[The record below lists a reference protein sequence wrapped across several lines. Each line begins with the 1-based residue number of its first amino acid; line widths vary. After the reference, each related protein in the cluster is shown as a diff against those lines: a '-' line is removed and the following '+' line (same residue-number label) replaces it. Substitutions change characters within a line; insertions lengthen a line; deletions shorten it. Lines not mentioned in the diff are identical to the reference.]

1 MNEDVMKMEARKP
14 GLANTPIIEEK
25 EALPEASDCQVCFW
39 NGQAYS
45 ENARVCSDDGKLLEC
60 RNINGRMRWVVRGRC

>member
-25 EALPEASDCQVCFW
+25 EAVPEACDGNVCYW

-45 ENARVCSDDGKLLEC
+45 EFACVFR
-60 RNINGRMRWVVRGRC
+60 